1 MKKHLPLI
9 LIIAII
15 LLSAITITLFVLTG
29 EKNETGDPGS
39 SQTPNTP
46 ENPNDLEV
54 PDVSDYADRDVT
66 GRNIAYVTMTIKNYG
81 EVKLLLDATSAP
93 VTVAHF
99 LDHVKSGFYDGP
111 DFFSINA
118 LSETEAVIFSGDP
131 TANGGLA
138 SPDIIASEAYA
149 TGNKE
154 ALSLKRGTITMSISD
169 NSGNAGTAFF
179 FNNSDLSD
187 IGTYYTTFG
196 YVIHG
201 YKVVDKIIEDGLR
214 FANSY
219 GSIPVANRPVIS
231 SITIDQD
238 IDYSLIANAYIA
250 SPTADEIADLI
261 GAENEA
267 KRSPASLGYA
277 SVKRAYSAGEIRL
290 LQVTGRIDDALANLL
305 IATDKSGAITDV
317 KALNLTDSSIIPLL
331 SSLVGLNR
339 STVETAELPAKLKSM
354 ASDAIHASLS
364 LSASEYSY
372 TRDTEGRETYTV
384 EMKVKDYDTPVVILL
399 DKTTAP
405 ITVEH
410 FISLVKKGFYDAKDF
425 HRVIKGFMIQ
435 GGALKLQGGAS
446 ADSQLPT
453 IKGEFANNGHYNDI
467 LHLRGTISMARANAY
482 DSANSQ
488 FFICDANASHLD
500 GNYAAFGYV
509 LSGMETVDAIAA
521 YAVGKTNSY
530 GHINDYYFEL
540 PTIEYIKIIEN

>member
-1 MKKHLPLI
+1 MKKSHFLIFVSVIALAASIIVVPLV
-9 LIIAII
+9 ADS
-15 LLSAITITLFVLTG
+15 LSG
-29 EKNETGDPGS
+29 N
-39 SQTPNTP
+39 TPNLTAPPETP
-46 ENPNDLEV
+46 EKPSDPEI
-54 PDVSDYADRDVT
+54 PDAADYIDRDVS
-66 GRNIAYVTMTIKNYG
+66 GRNIAYVTMTIKDYG
-81 EVKLLLDATSAP
+81 DVKLLLDATSAP

-99 LDHVKSGFYDGP
+99 LDHVKSGFYDGL

-131 TANGGLA
+131 TANGGVA
-138 SPDIIASEAYA
+138 SPDIIASEAYI

-187 IGTYYTTFG
+187 IGAYYTTFG

-219 GSIPVANRPVIS
+219 GSIPLANRPVIS

-238 IDYSLIANAYIA
+238 IDYSLITNVYLA
-250 SPTADEIADLI
+250 SPTADEIADLL
-261 GAENEA
+261 GAGNEA
-267 KRSPASLGYA
+267 KRSPASLVYA
-277 SVKRAYSAGEIRL
+277 SVRRAYTVGESRL
-290 LQVTGRIDDALANLL
+290 LQITGKIDDALANLL
-305 IATDKSGAITDV
+305 ISTDKSGTITGV
-317 KALNLTDSSIIPLL
+317 KALNFTDSGIIPLL

-354 ASDAIHASLS
+354 ASDAIHAALS

-372 TRDTEGRETYTV
+372 SRDTEGRETYTV
-384 EMKVKDYDTPVVILL
+384 EMKVQDYDTPVVILL

-405 ITVEH
+405 ITVDN
-410 FISLVKKGFYDAKDF
+410 FLSLVKKGFYDGLYF
-425 HRVIKGFMIQ
+425 HRIIKGFMIQ
-435 GGALKLQGGAS
+435 GGDGS
-446 ADSQLPT
+446 HLPET
-453 IKGEFANNGHYNDI
+453 EQAKPIKGEFKSNGHDNDI
-467 LHLRGTISMARANAY
+467 LHKRGTISMARADDPN
-482 DSANSQ
+482 SASSG
-488 FFICDANASHLD
+488 FFICDANSSHLD

-521 YAVGKTNSY
+521 YYVGKTDSNGNIY
-530 GHINDYYFEL
+530 YYYFEL